1 MRKLLLAGNWKM
13 NKNVGESIEL
23 AKALVE
29 KVKGISDKDVLI
41 CPTFTAL
48 SEVSKVVKGTNV
60 ALGAQNMY
68 FEKKGAFTGEISPDM
83 LKSAGCTHVILGH
96 SERRQI
102 FGEPDEVIN
111 KKTLLALAEGLT
123 PVVCIGETLEQREAG
138 ETLGVVE
145 SQLRGS
151 LNNIVGDQILKVV
164 LAYEPVW
171 AIGTGKTASPAQAQE
186 VHAYIRKIF
195 TDIFG
200 SKLAEQ
206 IRVLYG
212 GSVKPANV
220 KELMG
225 QKDIDGALVGGAAL
239 KVEDFEKIVKDC

>member
-13 NKNVGESIEL
+13 NKNVQESVEL

-41 CPTFTAL
+41 CPTATAL

-68 FEKKGAFTGEISPDM
+68 FETKGAFTGEISPDM

-145 SQLRGS
+145 SQMRGS
-151 LNNIVGDQILKVV
+151 LNNIVGDQILKIV

-206 IRVLYG
+206 VRVLYG

>member
-13 NKNVGESIEL
+13 NKNIQESGEL

-41 CPTFTAL
+41 CPTATAL

-68 FEKKGAFTGEISPDM
+68 FETKGAFTGEISPDM

-145 SQLRGS
+145 SQMRGS
-151 LNNIVGDQILKVV
+151 LNNIVGDQILKIV

-171 AIGTGKTASPAQAQE
+171 AIGTGKTPSPAQAQE

-206 IRVLYG
+206 VRVLYG

>member
-1 MRKLLLAGNWKM
+1 M
-13 NKNVGESIEL
+13 NKNVGEAVDL
-23 AKALVE
+23 AKTLVE

-48 SEVSKVVKGTNV
+48 SEVSKIVKGTNV

-102 FGEPDEVIN
+102 FGETDEVVN
-111 KKTLLALAEGLT
+111 KKALLALAEGLT

-151 LNNIVGDQILKVV
+151 LNNIVGDQILKVI

-171 AIGTGKTASPAQAQE
+171 AIGTGKTATPAQAQE

-206 IRVLYG
+206 IRILYG

-225 QKDIDGALVGGAAL
+225 QKDIDGALVGGASL
-239 KVEDFEKIVKDC
+239 KADDFERIVKDC